1 MKTTRIMTTSFTL
14 TLLACNN
21 AVDMRNV
28 SDFKICDT
36 CVKEEEPIEIIH
48 RTKGPISNKDFE
60 FYYHMVGVTSSTR
73 DTFNFLSP
81 NDPYVTPSDN
91 KRVFSFSMMKIVEN
105 LHLTDSVGEKID
117 TTLRD
122 IKKVAI
128 DKDFSDSY
136 LRYPTV
142 RGILYKKS

>member
-1 MKTTRIMTTSFTL
+1 MKTIHILTTIAAL
-14 TLLACNN
+14 TLLSCNN
-21 AVDMRNV
+21 SVDMRNV

-36 CVKEEEPIEIIH
+36 CVKEDEAIEIIH
-48 RTKGPISNKDFE
+48 RTQGPIDNRNLG
-60 FYYHMVGVTSSTR
+60 FYYHMVGVTSTTR

-81 NDPYVTPSDN
+81 DDPYVTPSDN
-91 KRVFSFSMMKIVEN
+91 KRTFSFSMMKTVEN
-105 LHLTDSVGEKID
+105 LHLTHSVGQKID

-142 RGILYKKS
+142 RGVLYKKL

>member
-1 MKTTRIMTTSFTL
+1 MKINRILATGFAL

-21 AVDMRNV
+21 SVDMRNV
-28 SDFKICDT
+28 SDFKICNT
-36 CVKEEEPIEIIH
+36 CVKEDEPIEIIH
-48 RTKGPISNKDFE
+48 RTQGPIDNKNFE
-60 FYYHMVGVTSSTR
+60 FYYHMVGITSTTR

-81 NDPYVTPSDN
+81 DDPYVTPSDN
-91 KRVFSFSMMKIVEN
+91 KRTFSFSMMKTVEN
-105 LHLTDSVGEKID
+105 LHLTDSVGQKID

-142 RGILYKKS
+142 RGILYKKL